1 MQENLEKNKTIAKN
15 TLLLY
20 VRMFVLMLVG
30 LYTSRIV
37 LGALGEEDYGI
48 YNVIGGTVAMFTVVT
63 GALVSAIMRFLNNAK
78 GSGDVNKLKQVF
90 LTALAIQLILTI
102 VFIAVMEPIGLWFI
116 EKKMVLDP
124 SRIQAAKWVLQFSL
138 LSYAINLLG
147 IPYYALIITNEK
159 MGAFA
164 FSGLIEGFGKL
175 AVAFLILRSPID
187 RLVFYASLMAVVT
200 LIVRLIYALYCR
212 KNFDECR
219 VSLRLDKNL
228 FKEMLSFAGW
238 NFIGSTAG
246 ILREH
251 GGNILINIFSTSPAV
266 NAARGI
272 AVQLNGAVQNFVSNF
287 MTALSPQI
295 MKSYAAG
302 DVEYMSYLA
311 KKGGRFAF
319 YLLLLISLPIMFN
332 THYLIDIWLGKV
344 MDHTVL
350 FAQLFLIFAM
360 SESLITPLNYAVA
373 ATGHVKWQQIIVG
386 GLQLL
391 NIPISYV
398 LLRAGHIPEVVNIVS
413 IVLSQFSLFATLF
426 ILKYYCGF
434 SVFSYI
440 KTVYLNV
447 LIVTLLAIL
456 PPLLT
461 KQFMPEGFLGFLIN
475 TLICLASTVFVVWF
489 VGVNKGERTAIKTT
503 LLSKFKRK

>member
-1 MQENLEKNKTIAKN
+1 MHENLEKNKTIAKN

-30 LYTSRIV
+30 LYTSRVV

-78 GSGDVNKLKQVF
+78 GSGDVNRLKQVF
-90 LTALAIQLILTI
+90 STALAIQLILTI
-102 VFIAVMEPIGLWFI
+102 VFIAIMEPLGLWFI
-116 EKKMVLDP
+116 EEKMVL
-124 SRIQAAKWVLQFSL
+124 SNTRVQAAKWVLQFSL
-138 LSYAINLLG
+138 FSYAVNLLS

-187 RLVFYASLMAVVT
+187 RLVYYAALMAIVALV
-200 LIVRLIYALYCR
+200 VRLIYAFYSR
-212 KNFDECR
+212 KNFEECR
-219 VSLRLDKNL
+219 VSLKFDKGL

-238 NFIGSTAG
+238 KFIGSSAG

-251 GGNILINIFSTSPAV
+251 GGNLLINVFSTSPAV

-272 AVQLNGAVQNFVSNF
+272 AVQLNGAVQNFVNNF

-302 DVEYMSYLA
+302 DIEYMSYLA

-319 YLLLLISLPIMFN
+319 YLLLIISLPIMFN
-332 THYLIDIWLGKV
+332 THYLIDIWLGRV
-344 MDHTVL
+344 LPHTVL

-391 NIPISYV
+391 NIPIAYF
-398 LLRAGHIPEVVNIVS
+398 LLRAGHIPEIVNVVS
-413 IVLSQFSLFATLF
+413 IVLSQLSLFATLF
-426 ILKYYCGF
+426 ILRHYCGF
-434 SVFSYI
+434 SVSSYI

-447 LIVTLLAIL
+447 LVVVALSIIL
-456 PPLLT
+456 PLLT
-461 KQFMPEGFLGFLIN
+461 KAYMPAGFLGFFIN
-475 TLICLASTVFVVWF
+475 TMICLTSTILAVWF
-489 VGVNKGERTAIKTT
+489 VGCSKGERESIKKTII
-503 LLSKFKRK
+503 SKFKR